1 MEEDQVRERERGE
14 DSGERERERERER
27 SLERIVEFGEDSDEG
42 NMWGQKRSM
51 FDVGERPSS
60 GGAVGK
66 VIAKL
71 GWLGLGLGLG
81 LLPRF
86 RFVLFR

>member
-1 MEEDQVRERERGE
+1 MIKGKRERE
-14 DSGERERERERER
+14 
-27 SLERIVEFGEDSDEG
+27 EFGEDSDEG

-71 GWLGLGLGLG
+71 GWLGLGLLS
-81 LLPRF
+81 RF